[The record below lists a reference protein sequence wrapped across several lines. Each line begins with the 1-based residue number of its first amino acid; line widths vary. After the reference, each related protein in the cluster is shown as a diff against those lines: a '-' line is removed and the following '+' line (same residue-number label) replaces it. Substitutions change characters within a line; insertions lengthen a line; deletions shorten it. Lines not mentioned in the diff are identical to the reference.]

1 MCTIKHSAKVSRSCW
16 NACLVGLSEEM
27 VGSEALGEWEL
38 GEKQEL
44 LVLGTGRGKNSRNKD
59 LKVQQQQT
67 ALV

>member
-1 MCTIKHSAKVSRSCW
+1 MCAIKHSAKVSKRCW

-44 LVLGTGRGKNSRNKD
+44 LVWGQGEVR
-59 LKVQQQQT
+59 T
-67 ALV
+67 AETKI